1 MVAATY
7 GNYEFKG
14 FNKAMESIEKVAPV
28 DARMEAIAEGTNIIA
43 LIKGRH
49 VAITGRRPAGMR
61 NRAEFEQFVNEHG
74 GTFDNNT
81 NHFTKNT
88 IVFGDI
94 NSPSAKMHA
103 AKEAG
108 SIIFPVDAI

>member
-74 GTFDNNT
+74 GIFDNNP
-81 NHFTKNT
+81 NHFTENT
-88 IVFGDI
+88 IVFGDT
-94 NSPSAKMHA
+94 NSPSAKMRA